1 MDYIKEI
8 KQGADVGYGVK
19 CSIHPQNREG
29 CVGKNGI
36 DKNYT
41 IEQVILLARRMEEKP
56 NIIIKAG
63 KNAKWYL
70 KKCAAEDIQME
81 CEKQQEWRPKSV
93 ARCTMY
99 IIEQE

>member
-1 MDYIKEI
+1 MNYIKEI
-8 KQGADVGYGVK
+8 KQGSDVGYGVK
-19 CSIHPQNREG
+19 CGIRPQNCEG
-29 CVGKNGI
+29 CVGKDGI

-41 IEQVILLARRMEEKP
+41 LEQVILLARRMEEKP

-70 KKCAAEDIQME
+70 KRCAIEDIQMG
-81 CEKQQEWRPKSV
+81 CEKQQKWRAEAV
-93 ARCTMY
+93 ARCTMF